1 MRPPFGG
8 TAYHVMN
15 RTNGRGQM
23 FRRRGDYLSFLGVI
37 AEACARVP
45 VSILAY
51 CLMPDHWHLLLW
63 IEQERGRD
71 LSAFMHWLTLTH
83 AVRWHTYRGT
93 TGRGHLYQGRFR
105 SFPTQPGNY
114 TLNVCRYVEQNPRRS
129 ELVKELEDWEWS
141 SLWARTEGSDD
152 RLRILSDLPQELYH
166 SWRQVREKPLSGSE
180 LRAIRECVRRGR
192 PYGDE
197 AWTAEVAEELGL
209 QSTLRP
215 VGRPRKAGEH
225 AGD

>member
-1 MRPPFGG
+1 
-8 TAYHVMN
+8 
-15 RTNGRGQM
+15 M
-23 FRRRGDYLSFLGVI
+23 FDRRGDYLAFLNVL
-37 AEACARVP
+37 AEACLRIP

-63 IEQERGRD
+63 LEYGRGED

-83 AVRWHTYRGT
+83 AVRWHAHRGT
-93 TGRGHLYQGRFR
+93 TGLGHVYQGRFR
-105 SFPTQPGNY
+105 SFPVQEGGH

-129 ELVKELEDWEWS
+129 GLAEELSDWEWS
-141 SLWARTEGSDD
+141 SLWARTHGSED
-152 RLRILSDLPQELYH
+152 RRKILSDLPRELSR
-166 SWRQVREKPLSGSE
+166 SWRQLREKPLSGSE

-215 VGRPRKAGEH
+215 IGRPRKSTGAD
-225 AGD
+225 ALVTRDW